1 MDISKFNSVSEL
13 ILLLDDVAR
22 DLEFEQPEQYEDL
35 QTLIK
40 ELS

>member
-1 MDISKFNSVSEL
+1 MDTSKFNNLSEL
-13 ILLLDDVAR
+13 IILLDDVAR
-22 DLEFEQPEQYEDL
+22 DLEFEDPEQFEDL

>member
-1 MDISKFNSVSEL
+1 MDTSKFNNLSEL
-13 ILLLDDVAR
+13 VILLDDVAR
-22 DLEFEQPEQYEDL
+22 DLEFEDPEQFEDL

>member
-1 MDISKFNSVSEL
+1 MDTSKFNNLSEL
-13 ILLLDDVAR
+13 VILLDDVAR
-22 DLEFEQPEQYEDL
+22 DSEFEDPEQFEDL